1 MSMSSIILVGN
12 LVKAPETFNFAS
24 GKSKTSLVLA
34 VNGVRRANDEEPPQA
49 DFYKVELWGKQAELA
64 ARYLTKG
71 SQVTVNGRLCMQK
84 WTDRNGQDRI
94 TPIVS
99 ANQIS
104 LPPKRLSTL
113 TGHDGLDDSRL
124 PETAD
129 NIAFT

>member
-24 GKSKTSLVLA
+24 GKSKTSIVLA
-34 VNGVRRANDEEPPQA
+34 VNGVRRTTDNEPPQA

-71 SQVTVNGRLCMQK
+71 SQVTVNGRLCLQR
-84 WTDRNGQDRI
+84 WTDRNGQDRM
-94 TPIVS
+94 TPVVS

-104 LPPKRLSTL
+104 LPPKRPSAMTSF
-113 TGHDGLDDSRL
+113 DDKFVEAEDSMSMAL
-124 PETAD
+124 Q
-129 NIAFT
+129 